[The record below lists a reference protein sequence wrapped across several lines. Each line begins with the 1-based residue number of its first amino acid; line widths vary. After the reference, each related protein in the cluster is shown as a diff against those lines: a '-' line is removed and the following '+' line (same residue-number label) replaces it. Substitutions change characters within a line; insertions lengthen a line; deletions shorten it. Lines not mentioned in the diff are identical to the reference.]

1 MQALLAVD
9 TKRAGE
15 LLSLSERTVQRL
27 IRSNRIR
34 VVRTN
39 RRVIVPLTALEKFLE
54 APAHSDPTELREG
67 EAKGE
72 S

>member
-1 MQALLAVD
+1 MQEALAVD

-34 VVRTN
+34 VVRAG
-39 RRVIVPLTALEKFLE
+39 RRVCVPIDSLEEFLRVDSHPSAE
-54 APAHSDPTELREG
+54 TLRRSE
-67 EAKGE
+67 EN
-72 S
+72 